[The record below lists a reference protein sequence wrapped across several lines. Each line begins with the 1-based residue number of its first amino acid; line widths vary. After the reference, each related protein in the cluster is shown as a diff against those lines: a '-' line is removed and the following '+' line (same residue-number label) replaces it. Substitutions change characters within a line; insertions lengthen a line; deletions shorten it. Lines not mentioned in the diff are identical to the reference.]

1 MNNFIEVLITIP
13 FTEAQIN
20 TLRNISPRLNI
31 TVQPARKFED
41 IPLDTWSRIEVLY
54 TDRVLPPPAQVP
66 NLNWIQFH
74 SAGIDFAV
82 DSPLLKMPGIVVTT
96 LSGAA
101 AVQVAEY
108 TIMMILA
115 LGHRLLELQASQAK
129 VEWPRDHWER
139 YIPQELFNS
148 TVGLVGYGSL
158 GRQIARLL
166 QPFGATILA
175 TKRDVMHP
183 QDVDYI
189 LDGYGDPHG
198 DYFHRLYPI
207 QALRSMLK
215 ECDFIVDTLPLTP
228 DTRGLI
234 NAEVL
239 SVVKPSAFLIDL
251 GRGGIVDHNA
261 LLSALT
267 DRRLAGAALDVFPE
281 EPLHPVSPLWRMP
294 NVIITPHL
302 SGISAFYDDRAVALF
317 ADNINRYLVGLPL
330 YNRFDPQKGY

>member
-1 MNNFIEVLITIP
+1 MNNLIEVLITIP
-13 FTEAQIN
+13 FSDAQIAS
-20 TLRNISPRLNI
+20 LRNISPRLNI
-31 TVQPARKFED
+31 TVAQGRKPED
-41 IPLDTWSRIEVLY
+41 IPLETWNRTEVLY
-54 TDRVLPPPAQVP
+54 TDRVLPPPAHVP

-82 DSPLLKMPGIVVTT
+82 ESPLLKMPGIVATT

-101 AVQVAEY
+101 AIQVAEY
-108 TIMMILA
+108 AVMMMLT
-115 LGHRLLELQASQAK
+115 LGHRLLDLLALQARS
-129 VEWPRDHWER
+129 EWPRDHWER
-139 YIPQELFNS
+139 FLPQELSGS

-158 GRQIARLL
+158 GRQIAHVL

-183 QDVDYI
+183 QDTDYTVDR
-189 LDGYGDPHG
+189 LGDPQG

-228 DTRGLI
+228 ETRNRI
-234 NAEVL
+234 DAEML
-239 SVVKPSAFLIDL
+239 EVVKPTAFVIDL
-251 GRGGIVDHNA
+251 SRGGIVNQAA
-261 LLSALT
+261 LIAALQEH
-267 DRRLAGAALDVFPE
+267 RLAGAALDVFTE
-281 EPLHPVSPLWRMP
+281 EPLPPTSPLWSMP

-302 SGISAFYDDRAVALF
+302 SGVSPHYDERAVTLF
-317 ADNINRYLVGLPL
+317 GENLNRYLVGLPL

>member
-13 FTEAQIN
+13 FADAQIN
-20 TLRNISPRLNI
+20 ILRNISPRLNL
-31 TVQPARKFED
+31 TVQPAHKFED
-41 IPLDTWSRIEVLY
+41 IPLETWSRTEVLY

-82 DSPLLKMPGIVVTT
+82 DSPLLKMPGIVATT

-108 TIMMILA
+108 TTMMILA
-115 LGHRLLELQASQAK
+115 LGHRLLELQAAQAK
-129 VEWPRDHWER
+129 SEWPRDHWER
-139 YIPQELFNS
+139 FIPHELFNS

-158 GRQIARLL
+158 GRQIARVL

-215 ECDFIVDTLPLTP
+215 ECDYIVDTLPLTP

-239 SVVKPSAFLIDL
+239 AVVKPSAFLIDL
-251 GRGGIVDHNA
+251 GRGGIVDHTA
-261 LLSALT
+261 LIAALT
-267 DRRLAGAALDVFPE
+267 ERHLAGAALDVFPE
-281 EPLHPVSPLWRMP
+281 EPLHPSSPLWRMP

-317 ADNINRYLVGLPL
+317 ADNLNRYLVGLPL